1 MTYRIH
7 TDLSWADTIGDLRA
21 MFERWGVGPRDWAAI
36 KPKAPPARR
45 RRWELEP
52 EERRVIVEFLHP
64 SGQKITVTKDDQ
76 DTPEDNLRAIYLA
89 LEDLR
94 MIEKRGL
101 SDLVRTAML
110 QIAAPRQRT
119 WRDVLG
125 LDPGVDWR
133 RGDIEQAYRAKARE
147 AHPDAGGSTEA
158 FVELQRAYAEA
169 IAELEGQ

>member
-1 MTYRIH
+1 MSYRIH
-7 TDLSWADTIGDLRA
+7 TDLSWQDTLADLRV
-21 MFERWGVGPRDWAAI
+21 MFERWGVGPKDWTAI
-36 KPKAPPARR
+36 KPRQTRR
-45 RRWELEP
+45 LRSWAAP
-52 EERRVIVEFLHP
+52 EERRVTIEFVHP
-64 SGQKITVTKDDQ
+64 NGRRITITKDDQ

-101 SDLVRTAML
+101 RDLVGNALL

-133 RGDIEQAYRAKARE
+133 RGDIEHAYRAKARE
-147 AHPDAGGSTEA
+147 AHPDAGGSPEA
-158 FVELQRAYAEA
+158 FVELQRAYAAA